1 MHRRR
6 CRTQHLSEH
15 RVECAK
21 LGELGCVRA
30 LRTLGLDAVLL
41 LHRRHMLV
49 RVQDRMRKPD
59 MLREQQKRA
68 SDPKQ
73 SALDGQ

>member
-1 MHRRR
+1 
-6 CRTQHLSEH
+6 
-15 RVECAK
+15 
-21 LGELGCVRA
+21 
-30 LRTLGLDAVLL
+30 
-41 LHRRHMLV
+41 MLV

-59 MLREQQKRA
+59 MLREQQERA